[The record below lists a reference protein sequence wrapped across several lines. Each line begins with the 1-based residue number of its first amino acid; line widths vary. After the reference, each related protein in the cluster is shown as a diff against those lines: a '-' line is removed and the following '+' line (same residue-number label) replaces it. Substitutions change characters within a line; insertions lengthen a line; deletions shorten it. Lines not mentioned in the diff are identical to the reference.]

1 MSLAL
6 AKEQLHY
13 SPDQLEQ
20 LSQRI
25 KVGDLT
31 PILKLYEDDIRS
43 PLKSAVTGTLL
54 RTVFIQVQK
63 AKVRSSNHRPLTVY

>member
-63 AKVRSSNHRPLTVY
+63 AKVRSSNHCLLTVY